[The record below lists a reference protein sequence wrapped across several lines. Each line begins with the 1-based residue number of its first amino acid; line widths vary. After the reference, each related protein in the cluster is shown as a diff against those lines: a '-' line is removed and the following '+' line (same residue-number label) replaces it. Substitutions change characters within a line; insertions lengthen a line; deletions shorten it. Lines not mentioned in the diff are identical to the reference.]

1 MTKNKTVR
9 VDDADVVDGGSID
22 LDAEDV
28 RLADGAR
35 LTEARAEEL
44 AEEVLRATGRGR
56 PSLSAPGHRS
66 PQLRLAVPERVRDQL
81 KARADAEHRSVSEL
95 AREALDRYLAS

>member
-1 MTKNKTVR
+1 MGKNTVR
-9 VDDADVVDGGSID
+9 IDNTDVPDRGSIN

-28 RLADGAR
+28 RLADGTR
-35 LTEARAEEL
+35 LTEARAAEF
-44 AEEVLRATGRGR
+44 AEEVLQAAGRGR

-66 PQLRLAVPERVRDQL
+66 PQLRLVVPEQVHDEL
-81 KARADAEHRSVSEL
+81 KARASAEHRSVSEI